1 VSRSN
6 DAIRREQRRWVD
18 KQIAEVQA
26 ILEAEHAGRSR
37 IDGAP
42 RPDRKKGTTLAKRV
56 RTRSQRSVSCRRCST
71 PITERRCPGCGHIVR
86 KRRRIQH

>member
-26 ILEAEHAGRSR
+26 ILDAEHAGRSR